1 MSANSNNESD
11 RNNNEGQV
19 VAVDESSALQ
29 VETLGTNLA
38 TGGLQEQIES
48 GDRSKETA
56 DTQQVNSSVEDED
69 GEEDQRTPTSFSQ
82 SKLETRQRSSIL
94 SNEST
99 RATLRSGTSKDGKCY
114 LQAPSATRQGVNRQV
129 QRAPRG
135 ECARMWS
142 C

>member
-1 MSANSNNESD
+1 MDECGQEDDYSSLDSSESL
-11 RNNNEGQV
+11 
-19 VAVDESSALQ
+19 AVDQSSSLQ

-48 GDRSKETA
+48 EDWSKETA

-69 GEEDQRTPTSFSQ
+69 GEEDHRTPTSFSQ
-82 SKLETRQRSSIL
+82 SKWETRLRSSIL

-114 LQAPSATRQGVNRQV
+114 LQAPSATRQGVKRQ
-129 QRAPRG
+129 APRG